1 MQQIEETIFSKKRWN
16 PAHMIAYGFQKA
28 GDDYSYTG
36 TFLSGDF
43 QAILSVSAAG
53 VVKGTVIDKMT
64 DDEYAPL
71 RQQSAVG
78 TYVRTVRA
86 AYENWLCQ
94 IAASCCDDVLFA
106 SNQANRMT
114 EYIRV
119 TYQVLPDFPW
129 SHPAKKATPYQ
140 AYGVFRH
147 VANKKWFALILNV
160 PRKVVGKDGDDTAAV
175 DIMNVKI
182 DVAQGDDIRRIPGV
196 YPAYHMNHKNW
207 ISIVLDDTVTDEVI
221 QRLVTASHELTK

>member
-106 SNQANRMT
+106 SDQANRMT

-129 SHPAKKATPYQ
+129 SHPAKKATPHLRMRRTQ
-140 AYGVFRH
+140 SS
-147 VANKKWFALILNV
+147 KKRLPYRQSFFGISESFLFLFL
-160 PRKVVGKDGDDTAAV
+160 RF
-175 DIMNVKI
+175 
-182 DVAQGDDIRRIPGV
+182 
-196 YPAYHMNHKNW
+196 YHFQFQTPCQ
-207 ISIVLDDTVTDEVI
+207 D
-221 QRLVTASHELTK
+221 RLHLQQYR